1 MCATIR
7 ASEWGLGQRRTSINR
22 RIRAMC
28 IEDSVKVIEVVALE
42 LDAPVVVDK
51 ETPVKEVLQQM
62 REGQSGCAL
71 ACDGGRLCGI
81 FTERDVLNKVI
92 GVEGVLQRRISELMT
107 PDPVSVHENDSI
119 RKAVLAMHHG
129 GFRNVPVV
137 DCEERVVSCVRHKDI
152 VHYLVEHFAQKVL
165 NLPPDP
171 ENMPTTPD
179 GG

>member
-1 MCATIR
+1 M
-7 ASEWGLGQRRTSINR
+7 S
-22 RIRAMC
+22 

-42 LDAPVVVDK
+42 LDAPVVVEK
-51 ETPVKEVLQQM
+51 ETPVKDVLQRM
-62 REGQSGCAL
+62 RAAGSGCAL
-71 ACDGGRLCGI
+71 VCDGGKLCGI

-92 GVEGVLQRRISELMT
+92 GVEGTLDQPVVELMT
-107 PDPVSVHENDSI
+107 PNPVSVHENDSI

-137 DCEERVVSCVRHKDI
+137 DSEDCVVSCVRHKDI

-171 ENMPTTPD
+171 DNLPTTPD

>member
-1 MCATIR
+1 M
-7 ASEWGLGQRRTSINR
+7 S
-22 RIRAMC
+22 

-51 ETPVKEVLQQM
+51 ATYVDDVLQQM
-62 REGQSGCAL
+62 RAANSGCAL
-71 ACDGGRLCGI
+71 VCSADRLCGI
-81 FTERDVLNKVI
+81 FTERDALNKVI
-92 GVEGVLQRRISELMT
+92 GVEGTLDQPVSDLMT
-107 PDPVSVHENDSI
+107 PDPVTVHESDSI

-137 DCEERVVSCVRHKDI
+137 DSEDRVVSCVRHKDI

-171 ENMPTTPD
+171 DNMPTTPD

>member
-1 MCATIR
+1 M
-7 ASEWGLGQRRTSINR
+7 S
-22 RIRAMC
+22 

-51 ETPVKEVLQQM
+51 ATPVAGVLQQM
-62 REGQSGCAL
+62 RAANSGCAL
-71 ACDGGRLCGI
+71 VCSAARLCGI

-92 GVEGVLQRRISELMT
+92 GVEGTLDRPVADLMT
-107 PDPVSVHENDSI
+107 PDPESVHENDPI

-137 DCEERVVSCVRHKDI
+137 DSEDHVVSCVRHKDI

-171 ENMPTTPD
+171 DNMPTTPD

>member
-1 MCATIR
+1 M
-7 ASEWGLGQRRTSINR
+7 S
-22 RIRAMC
+22 

-42 LDAPVVVDK
+42 LDSPVVVDK
-51 ETPVKEVLQQM
+51 ETSVEEVLQRM
-62 REGQSGCAL
+62 RAAESGCAL
-71 ACDGGRLCGI
+71 VCDGDKLRGI
-81 FTERDVLNKVI
+81 FTERDVLNKVV
-92 GVEGVLQRRISELMT
+92 GVERALDQSVADLMT
-107 PDPVSVHENDSI
+107 WDPVTVHEDDSI

-137 DCEERVVSCVRHKDI
+137 DSEDRVVSCVRHKDV

-171 ENMPTTPD
+171 DNMPTVPD

>member
-1 MCATIR
+1 M
-7 ASEWGLGQRRTSINR
+7 S
-22 RIRAMC
+22 

-42 LDAPVVVDK
+42 LDAPVVVEK
-51 ETPVKEVLQQM
+51 ETPVKDVLQRM
-62 REGQSGCAL
+62 RAAQSGCAL
-71 ACDGGRLCGI
+71 VCSGGKLCGI

-92 GVEGVLQRRISELMT
+92 GVQDALDQPVAKLMT
-107 PDPVSVHENDSI
+107 PDPVTVHEDDSI

-137 DCEERVVSCVRHKDI
+137 DSEDRVVSCVRHKDI

-171 ENMPTTPD
+171 DNLPTTPD

>member
-1 MCATIR
+1 MP
-7 ASEWGLGQRRTSINR
+7 
-22 RIRAMC
+22 

-51 ETPVKEVLQQM
+51 ETSVEEVLRQM
-62 REGQSGCAL
+62 RAAESGCAL
-71 ACDGGRLCGI
+71 VCSGGKLCGI
-81 FTERDVLNKVI
+81 FTERDVLNEVI
-92 GVEGVLQRRISELMT
+92 GVEGTLAQSVAKLMT
-107 PDPVSVHENDSI
+107 PNPVSVHESDSI

-137 DCEERVVSCVRHKDI
+137 DSEDRVVSCVRHKDI

-171 ENMPTTPD
+171 DNMPTAPD

>member
-1 MCATIR
+1 M
-7 ASEWGLGQRRTSINR
+7 S
-22 RIRAMC
+22 

-42 LDAPVVVDK
+42 LDAPVVV
-51 ETPVKEVLQQM
+51 EGATPVVDVLREM
-62 REGQSGCAL
+62 RTAQSGCVL
-71 ACDGGRLCGI
+71 VCSGDKLCGI
-81 FTERDVLNKVI
+81 FTERDALIKMV
-92 GVEGVLQRRISELMT
+92 GVEGAGNRPVSDLMT
-107 PDPVSVHENDSI
+107 PDPVTVHENDSI

-137 DCEERVVSCVRHKDI
+137 DSEDRVVSCVRHKDI